1 MAKKLP
7 TKSSYKSM
15 PKVKRQQLNSLTN
28 ERRKAREEDNPDLA
42 DIRRAKQAAYDAKKR
57 LQRKNG
63 LLEIQKTSD
72 EKSVSQMSNDIL
84 FNWYKT
90 LNEEKNQ
97 LGK

>member
-7 TKSSYKSM
+7 TKSSYQSM
-15 PKVKRQQLNSLTN
+15 PKVKRQQLNSSTN

-42 DIRRAKQAAYDAKKR
+42 DIRRAKQATYDAKKR

-63 LLEIQKTSD
+63 LLEIQKTID
-72 EKSVSQMSNDIL
+72 EKSVSQMSSDSL
-84 FNWYKT
+84 LKWYKT
-90 LNEEKNQ
+90 LIEKENQ

>member
-7 TKSSYKSM
+7 TKSSYQSM
-15 PKVKRQQLNSLTN
+15 PKVKRQQLNSSTN
-28 ERRKAREEDNPDLA
+28 ERRKAREEDKPDLA
-42 DIRRAKQAAYDAKKR
+42 EKRLAKQRAYDAKKR

-63 LLEIQKTSD
+63 ILEIQKTID
-72 EKSVSQMSNDIL
+72 EKSVSQMSSDSL
-84 FNWYKT
+84 LNWYKT

>member
-7 TKSSYKSM
+7 TKSSYQSM
-15 PKVKRQQLNSLTN
+15 PKVKRQQLNSSTN

-42 DIRRAKQAAYDAKKR
+42 EKRLAKQRAYDGKKR

-63 LLEIQKTSD
+63 LLEIQKTID
-72 EKSVSQMSNDIL
+72 EKSVSQMSSDSL
-84 FNWYKT
+84 LKWYKT
-90 LNEEKNQ
+90 LIEKENQ

>member
-7 TKSSYKSM
+7 TKSSYQSM
-15 PKVKRQQLNSLTN
+15 PKVKRQELNCSTT

-42 DIRRAKQAAYDAKKR
+42 DIRKAKQRAYDAKKR

-63 LLEIQKTSD
+63 ILEIQKTID
-72 EKSVSQMSNDIL
+72 EKSVSQMSSDRL
-84 FNWYKT
+84 LNWYKT
-90 LNEEKNQ
+90 LIEKENQ